1 MSTVIGI
8 DLGTSTTEAA
18 VLQDGKPV
26 MLLNFDGKVETP
38 SIVGLDGTGNI
49 VVGEK
54 AEGQILLAPE
64 QTVKEVKRLMGTGE
78 KVFLGKRACSPV
90 EISSMIL
97 SYVRNFAGKYLGE
110 DVERAVISV
119 PAYFDEIQRQATV
132 EAGRQAGFIVERIL
146 NEPTAAALSYGI
158 SHLEE
163 ESRILVYDLGGGT
176 FDVTLLELFEG
187 VLEVKASSGDNQLGG
202 KDFDERLVNYLSER
216 FAQKQGVSLEKD
228 IYAMTRLHQAAAEC
242 KKALSTQEEYRV
254 LLPMIA
260 ENEGIPVELDE
271 TVSREQ
277 LEELIMDLVE
287 RTHEPIDVVLDDS
300 GMTAEELD
308 MILLVGGSTRIPL
321 VQADIESYLGKKPC
335 FAVNPDYA
343 VAQGAAIQAS
353 IISGL
358 VDEEKGIMMTDVNP
372 YTLGIRSLNGYMM
385 DYMSVIIPR
394 NVTIPVT
401 KKQTYYTSWDGQT
414 SADIEVYQ
422 GESRSVEENHRIG
435 TFRMHGIPSAPAG
448 KEQLEVAFSYNQNG
462 MLNVTARVMSTGKE
476 ASITIDMMQTADGE
490 ARADVSGWKE
500 SVLAEDYRTVIR
512 RAERWLKK
520 HEGEAGTEEEY
531 DALEELL
538 YQLKLAIVEEED
550 GEAEELEEEI
560 RELMEEYGNEK

>member
-1 MSTVIGI
+1 MNTIIGI

-26 MLLNFDGKVETP
+26 MLLNFDGKAETP
-38 SIVGLDGTGNI
+38 SVVGLDGTGNI

-64 QTVKEVKRLMGTGE
+64 QTVKEVKRLMGTKE

-90 EISSMIL
+90 EVSSMIL

-110 DVERAVISV
+110 DVDRAVISV

-132 EAGRQAGFIVERIL
+132 EAGRQAGFTVERIL

-163 ESRILVYDLGGGT
+163 ESNILVYDLGGGT

-187 VLEVKASSGDNQLGG
+187 VLEVRASSGDNKLGG
-202 KDFDERLVNYLSER
+202 KDFDGRLVKYLSEC
-216 FAQKQGVSLEKD
+216 FEKKQGISLEGD
-228 IYAMTRLHQAAAEC
+228 IYAMARLHQAAVEC

-254 LLPMIA
+254 LLPMIT
-260 ENEGIPVELDE
+260 EKEGVPVELDE
-271 TVSREQ
+271 TVGREHF
-277 LEELIMDLVE
+277 EELIRDLVE

-300 GMTAEELD
+300 GMTAEDLD

-321 VQADIESYLGKKPC
+321 VQTDIEDYLGKKPC
-335 FAVNPDYA
+335 FAVDPDYA
-343 VAQGAAIQAS
+343 VAQGAAIQAG
-353 IISGL
+353 IINGL
-358 VDEEKGIMMTDVNP
+358 VDDEKGIMMTDVNP
-372 YTLGIRSLNGYMM
+372 YTLGIRSLNEYMM

-401 KKQTYYTSWDGQT
+401 KKQMYYTSWDGQT

-422 GESRSVEENHRIG
+422 GESRSVEENHLIG
-435 TFRMHGIPSAPAG
+435 TFRIHGIPTGPAG
-448 KEQLEVAFSYNQNG
+448 KERLEVAFSYNQNG
-462 MLNVTARVMSTGKE
+462 MLNVTAKIMSTGKE

-490 ARADVSGWKE
+490 ERMDVSGWKE

-520 HEGEAGTEEEY
+520 HEGETGTEEEY
-531 DALEELL
+531 EEIEELL
-538 YQLKLAIVEEED
+538 YRLKLAVIEEED
-550 GEAEELEEEI
+550 GDAEDLEEEI